1 MSETFPR
8 WNLPNVN
15 FVESDPETI
24 KSFVITTYESVSGRT
39 LSPGDPIRLFLLSI
53 ANIIIQQQVAMNF
66 VGQQNLITYAIDENL
81 DALGKYMGV
90 TRLQGT
96 NAVTTLKFTLSQALG
111 EDFFVPI
118 NYEVGNDTVSF
129 TTDDELKIPAGEL
142 YGEVSATCTTPGTIG
157 NNYVA
162 GQITSMKNPIS
173 FLSNAENTTT
183 TSGGSDL
190 EDDAS
195 FAERIRLAPN
205 SFSVAGPEKAYIY
218 HAHSVSGSI
227 SDVSV
232 DSPNPGEVKVY
243 PLMENGELPSDDIL
257 NEVQEYLSSDT
268 IRPLTDYVE
277 VLSPVVVEYAINVD
291 YWISKNNVGNSTQI
305 QESVTEAV
313 NNYKMWQQSKLGRD
327 ITPDQLIH
335 DVMEAGA
342 ARIDFST
349 LSPSTWQL
357 LQANQVAQCTGINI
371 NYKGTKDE

>member
-8 WNLPNVN
+8 WNLSNVN

-53 ANIIIQQQVAMNF
+53 ADIMIQQQVAMNF

-118 NYEVGNDTVSF
+118 NYEVGNGTVSF

-142 YGEVSATCTTPGTIG
+142 YGEVSATCTTSGTIG
-157 NNYVA
+157 NDYVA
-162 GQITSMKNPIS
+162 GQINSMTNPIS
-173 FLSNAENTTT
+173 FLSKAENTTT

-195 FAERIRLAPN
+195 FADRIRLAPN

-218 HAHSVSGSI
+218 HTHNVSGSI

-243 PLMENGELPSDDIL
+243 PLMENGELPSDNIL

-277 VLSPVVVEYAINVD
+277 VLAPVAVEYAINVD

-313 NNYKMWQQSKLGRD
+313 NNYKTWQQSKLGRD

-342 ARIDFST
+342 SRIDFST

-357 LQANQVAQCTGINI
+357 LEANQVAQCTGINI